1 MFQANLNYLMGI
13 GLTMKAA
20 SLMASSPDVS
30 QRSLPNVIIIYA
42 DDLGYGD
49 LECYGAKNVLTPAV
63 NGLASDGI
71 LFNNAY
77 AVAATSTPSRYS
89 LLTGEYAWR
98 KEGTDVAAGDAA
110 MIINP
115 NQYTLADVFKNT
127 GYRTSVIGKWHL
139 GLGAETGKQDW
150 NAPLPTH
157 PGDLGFDYSYIM
169 AATADRV
176 PCVFIE
182 NGELLGCDHP
192 ELLYNLKPTHEH
204 DKAIVNGIS
213 RFGYMKGGG
222 RALWKDENIADSI
235 ACHAIEFIN
244 KNKNTPFFMYL
255 ATNDVHVPRFPHD
268 RFRGKNPMGLRG
280 DAIVQF
286 DWTVGQVVSALKN
299 LGIYDNTLIILSSDN
314 GPVLDDGYDDRAEE
328 LLNGHSPTRGLRG
341 NKYSAFEG
349 GTRIPFIVS
358 WPNGIKG
365 GRKSDALISQ
375 IDLIRSLGELIG
387 ARIPKGSAP
396 DSENYIG
403 AILGCDTLGRDWV
416 VEQSYN
422 HTLSVRD
429 REWKF
434 IEPNNGPA
442 GIPWIPEVE
451 SGNSTEP
458 QLYYLKND
466 EYEKVNC
473 AKDNKEKVIEFMD
486 ILKKLRK
493 M

>member
-182 NGELLGCDHP
+182 NGMVADYDPSAPIEVSYSKPFPGELLGCDHP

-204 DKAIVNGIS
+204 DK
-213 RFGYMKGGG
+213 
-222 RALWKDENIADSI
+222 
-235 ACHAIEFIN
+235 
-244 KNKNTPFFMYL
+244 P
-255 ATNDVHVPRFPHD
+255 
-268 RFRGKNPMGLRG
+268 
-280 DAIVQF
+280 
-286 DWTVGQVVSALKN
+286 
-299 LGIYDNTLIILSSDN
+299 
-314 GPVLDDGYDDRAEE
+314 
-328 LLNGHSPTRGLRG
+328 
-341 NKYSAFEG
+341 
-349 GTRIPFIVS
+349 
-358 WPNGIKG
+358 
-365 GRKSDALISQ
+365 
-375 IDLIRSLGELIG
+375 
-387 ARIPKGSAP
+387 
-396 DSENYIG
+396 
-403 AILGCDTLGRDWV
+403 
-416 VEQSYN
+416 
-422 HTLSVRD
+422 
-429 REWKF
+429 
-434 IEPNNGPA
+434 
-442 GIPWIPEVE
+442 
-451 SGNSTEP
+451 
-458 QLYYLKND
+458 
-466 EYEKVNC
+466 
-473 AKDNKEKVIEFMD
+473 
-486 ILKKLRK
+486 
-493 M
+493 